1 MSKRMNRKSVIFTLW
16 LLVLVSI
23 FPGCG
28 GKRNQKQNKP
38 SKTDASLQTSIDV
51 PMSFDEDKLV
61 RMGITTE
68 PELILNKET
77 ENRPEISAETQSS
90 NGDKTSPGSQDP
102 VLKEAELKIKEMDE
116 PAIEFNFENADL
128 EMLIN
133 QISELF
139 DITFIADDSITPML
153 QGARSVRGN
162 KISFKTQRTLTKR
175 EAWNLFITFLD
186 IAGFTAISE
195 GNPRIRRIVTVE
207 AARKSPLP
215 AYIGVPASTLPD
227 NDEMVRFVYF
237 VDNAA
242 LDTIRAVVE
251 ALRSPSSSLVILQE
265 MKAFVL
271 TDKAY
276 NIKSLMNIV
285 YELDKVTMPQAMSVL
300 KLRRADAKEVKQLYD
315 SLAQVDEK
323 SLQQQRFFPGRKLP
337 SNHYFS
343 EQVSVFA
350 EPRTNSLI
358 LLGPAD
364 SIKRLEDFIMQSVD
378 TELTVPY
385 SPLHVLPLKYADA
398 TTIANIMN
406 EVTKFGAST
415 EAGKAGGVRG
425 GDKYLKPITFT
436 PEPETNRIVVKGDYE
451 DFLKAKEVILELDAP
466 QPQVAI
472 EVLLLGVTLNERKQ
486 LGAQIRTNEPGEQ
499 GLFGQNVTYQTS
511 GLFGTETIE
520 QSTNGNGV
528 NRLLGNLLNLVSSGV
543 TPGNT
548 IVSLGDSLSVWAI
561 IQALQT
567 ASNVQVLANPFLIAT
582 NKTKALVSLGEV
594 RRVITGTIVG
604 TTDVN
609 TFGDAPAKLEVAI
622 TPQINSD
629 GMIIL
634 DIVVSLSQFVGV
646 ANPENAVRTVREI
659 KTKAIVTN
667 KEVIALGGLVQ
678 NNIEDSQT
686 KVPILGDIPILGW
699 LFKNKQK
706 VDTKSNLLVLISSRI
721 IEPNSDE
728 DIIRF
733 TQNHITDY
741 TDTANEMVYP
751 SERRDPVNRWFFAPP
766 ALNESVTD
774 EFIYRRQA
782 RAIEQN
788 KLHMDTVAPTPMAKA
803 PEAPKPTKMAM
814 TSKKSRKTSNAIT
827 GDKEARA

>member
-1 MSKRMNRKSVIFTLW
+1 MNKYSIVPLY
-16 LLVLVSI
+16 LLVLISAL
-23 FPGCG
+23 PGCG
-28 GKRNQKQNKP
+28 GKRNQKASQP
-38 SKTDASLQTSIDV
+38 VIDKTLQTSIDV
-51 PMSFDEDKLV
+51 PSFDEEKLV
-61 RMGITTE
+61 HLGITSE
-68 PELILNKET
+68 PELILQKET
-77 ENRPEISAETQSS
+77 EDRPEISTGTEQSS
-90 NGDKTSPGSQDP
+90 DQDKSLTSEQ
-102 VLKEAELKIKEMDE
+102 LRQQEEARKQAEFDE

-139 DITFIADDSITPML
+139 DLTFIADDSITPML
-153 QGARSVRGN
+153 QGAKSVRGN
-162 KISFKTQRTLTKR
+162 KISFKTQRTLSKR

-186 IAGFTAISE
+186 ISGFTVIA
-195 GNPRIRRIVTVE
+195 GPNPKVRRIVTIE
-207 AARKSPLP
+207 NARKSPLP
-215 AYIGVPASTLPD
+215 AYIGVPASALPD

-242 LDTIRAVVE
+242 LETLRTIIDS
-251 ALRSPSSSLVILQE
+251 LRSPNSSLIVLQE
-265 MKAFVL
+265 LKAFVI

-276 NIKSLMNIV
+276 NIKSLMNII

-300 KLRRADAKEVKQLYD
+300 KLRRADAREVKALYD

-323 SLQQQRFFPGRKLP
+323 SLQQQRFFPGRKTP

-343 EQVSVFA
+343 DQVSVFA

-358 LLGPAD
+358 LLGPAE

-385 SPLHVLPLKYADA
+385 SPLHVIQLRYADA

-415 EAGKAGGVRG
+415 EAGRAGGVRG

-499 GLFGQNVTYQTS
+499 GLFGTNVTYQTS
-511 GLFGTETIE
+511 GLFGTEGIQE
-520 QSTNGNGV
+520 NLNGTGV

-543 TPGNT
+543 TAGNT
-548 IVSLGDSLSVWAI
+548 VVSLGDSLSVWAI
-561 IQALQT
+561 IQALQA

-582 NKTKALVSLGEV
+582 NKTKAVVSLGEV

-604 TTDVN
+604 TSDVN

-634 DIVVSLSQFVGV
+634 DIIVSLSQFVGA

-659 KTKAIVTN
+659 KTKVIVTN

-678 NNIEDSQT
+678 NNVEDQQT
-686 KVPILGDIPILGW
+686 KVPVLGDIPILGW
-699 LFKNKQK
+699 LFKNKSK
-706 VDTKSNLLVLISSRI
+706 SDTKSNLLVLISARI
-721 IEPNSDE
+721 IEPTADD
-728 DIIRF
+728 DIIKF

-751 SERRDPVNRWFFAPP
+751 SEIRDPVNRWFFKPTP
-766 ALNESVTD
+766 LNEAVTD
-774 EFIYRRQA
+774 QFLYRRQA
-782 RAIEQN
+782 RAMKNAGMER
-788 KLHMDTVAPTPMAKA
+788 DVVTPM
-803 PEAPKPTKMAM
+803 PMAEN
-814 TSKKSRKTSNAIT
+814 SKKPETPKAILASQSRTNKNTLTT
-827 GDKEARA
+827 GDKEVRA

>member
-1 MSKRMNRKSVIFTLW
+1 MSEHMNQKSVIFTW
-16 LLVLVSI
+16 CLLVLISLL
-23 FPGCG
+23 PGCG
-28 GKRNQKQNKP
+28 SKRNAKQAKP
-38 SKTDASLQTSIDV
+38 KIDTALQTSIDV
-51 PMSFDEDKLV
+51 QSFDEEKLI

-68 PELILNKET
+68 PELILNQET
-77 ENRPEISAETQSS
+77 EDRPEISSEEKQPESQKSETPEQAQKKDAEQ
-90 NGDKTSPGSQDP
+90 KA
-102 VLKEAELKIKEMDE
+102 KELDE

-139 DITFIADDSITPML
+139 DITFIADDSIIPML
-153 QGARSVRGN
+153 QGAKSVRGN

-186 IAGFTAISE
+186 IAGFTVISE
-195 GNPRIRRIVTVE
+195 GNPKIRRIVTIE

-215 AYIGVPASTLPD
+215 AYIGVPAKDLPD

-242 LDTIRAVVE
+242 LETIRSVVD
-251 ALRSPSSSLVILQE
+251 ALRSPNSSLVVLQE

-398 TTIANIMN
+398 TTVANIMN
-406 EVTKFGAST
+406 EVTKFGTGT
-415 EAGKAGGVRG
+415 EAGKVGGVRG

-451 DFLKAKEVILELDAP
+451 DFLKAKEIILELDAP

-472 EVLLLGVTLNERKQ
+472 EVLLLSVSLTESKQ

-499 GLFGQNVTYQTS
+499 GLFGTNVTYQTS
-511 GLFGTETIE
+511 GLMGNGEIIE
-520 QSTNGNGV
+520 NPNGNGV
-528 NRLLGNLLNLVSSGV
+528 NRLLGNLLNLITSGV
-543 TPGNT
+543 NPGNT
-548 IVSLGDSLSVWAI
+548 IISLGDSLSVWAI

-567 ASNVQVLANPFLIAT
+567 ATNAQVLANPFLIAT

-604 TTDVN
+604 GNQNDVN
-609 TFGDAPAKLEVAI
+609 TYGDAPAKLEVAI

-634 DIVVSLSQFVGV
+634 DIVISISQFVGA
-646 ANPENAVRTVREI
+646 ANPDNAVRTVREI

-706 VDTKSNLLVLISSRI
+706 VDSKSNLLVLISSRI

-741 TDTANEMVYP
+741 TDTANEMIQP
-751 SERRDPVNRWFFAPP
+751 SEVRDPVNRWLFKASP
-766 ALNESVTD
+766 LNESVTD

-782 RAIEQN
+782 RAIANN
-788 KLHMDTVAPTPMAKA
+788 KLHMDTVAPTPMAQA
-803 PEAPKPTKMAM
+803 PVAPQPTKLAM
-814 TSKKSRKTSNAIT
+814 VPRKSGRRSNVIT
-827 GDKEARA
+827 EKGVRA

>member
-1 MSKRMNRKSVIFTLW
+1 MSKRMNRNSIILPLC
-16 LLVLVSI
+16 LLVLISAL
-23 FPGCG
+23 PGCG
-28 GKRNQKQNKP
+28 GKRNAKQNSSP
-38 SKTDASLQTSIDV
+38 IDTNLATSIDV
-51 PMSFDEDKLV
+51 PMKFDEEKLV
-61 RMGITTE
+61 RLGVTTE
-68 PELILNKET
+68 PELILANETEDRPEVSTDDQSTQPSEEKISSEELAKNETDRINKE
-77 ENRPEISAETQSS
+77 
-90 NGDKTSPGSQDP
+90 
-102 VLKEAELKIKEMDE
+102 LDE
-116 PAIEFNFENADL
+116 PAVEFNFENADL

-139 DITFIADDSITPML
+139 DITFVADDSITPLL

-162 KISFKTQRTLTKR
+162 KISFKTQRTLSKR
-175 EAWNLFITFLD
+175 EAWNLFLTFLD
-186 IAGFTAISE
+186 ISGFTAISE
-195 GNPRIRRIVTVE
+195 GNPKIRRIVTIE

-215 AYIGVPASTLPD
+215 AYIGVPASTLPN

-237 VDNAA
+237 LENAS
-242 LDTIRAVVE
+242 LDTMRTVVDS
-251 ALRSPSSSLVILQE
+251 LRSPNSSLVVLQE
-265 MKAFVL
+265 LKAFVL

-300 KLRRADAKEVKQLYD
+300 KLRRADAKEVKLLYD

-323 SLQQQRFFPGRKLP
+323 SVQQQRFFPGRKLP

-343 EQVSVFA
+343 DQVSVFA

-378 TELTVPY
+378 TDLTVPY

-398 TTIANIMN
+398 TTVANIMN
-406 EVTKFGAST
+406 EVTKFGATT

-486 LGAQIRTNEPGEQ
+486 LGAQIRTNEPSGQ
-499 GLFGQNVTYQTS
+499 GLFGTNVTYQTS
-511 GLFGTETIE
+511 GLFGTEGIQE
-520 QSTNGNGV
+520 STNGTGV

-543 TPGNT
+543 AAGNT

-604 TTDVN
+604 TSDVN
-609 TFGDAPAKLEVAI
+609 TYGDAPAKLEVAI

-634 DIVVSLSQFVGV
+634 DIIVSLSQFVGA

-678 NNIEDSQT
+678 NNIEDQQT

-706 VDTKSNLLVLISSRI
+706 TDTKSNLLVLISSRI
-721 IEPNSDE
+721 IEPTADE

-741 TDTANEMVYP
+741 TDTANEMIYP
-751 SERRDPVNRWFFAPP
+751 SEKRDPVNRWFFAPP
-766 ALNESVTD
+766 PLNESVTD

-782 RAIEQN
+782 RAIDNN
-788 KLHMDTVAPTPMAKA
+788 KLHMDTVTPTPMAQAKQSPA
-803 PEAPKPTKMAM
+803 PIKTALAP
-814 TSKKSRKTSNAIT
+814 KKSRKLSNALT
-827 GDKEARA
+827 DEKEARA

>member
-1 MSKRMNRKSVIFTLW
+1 MNRKSVI
-16 LLVLVSI
+16 LLLSL
-23 FPGCG
+23 FGALGFLPGCG
-28 GKRNQKQNKP
+28 GKRNAKQAKQA
-38 SKTDASLQTSIDV
+38 KIDATLQTAIDI
-51 PMSFDEDKLV
+51 PSRFDEDKLI

-68 PELILNKET
+68 PEAILNKEI
-77 ENRPEISAETQSS
+77 EDFSEISSTLYEEKAKKEDTLAE
-90 NGDKTSPGSQDP
+90 SPA
-102 VLKEAELKIKEMDE
+102 LKEAKQKMQDLDE

-139 DITFIADDSITPML
+139 DITFIADDSISPML

-186 IAGFTAISE
+186 IAGFTVISE
-195 GNPRIRRIVTVE
+195 GNPKIRRIVTIE
-207 AARKSPLP
+207 TARKSPLP

-237 VDNAA
+237 VDNAL
-242 LDTIRAVVE
+242 LDTIRAVVDS
-251 ALRSPSSSLVILQE
+251 LRSPSSSLVVLQE

-343 EQVSVFA
+343 DQVSVFA

-406 EVTKFGAST
+406 EVTKFGATT
-415 EAGKAGGVRG
+415 EAGKAGGVRN

-436 PEPETNRIVVKGDYE
+436 PEPETNRIIVKGDYE
-451 DFLKAKEVILELDAP
+451 DFLKARDVILELDAP

-472 EVLLLGVTLNERKQ
+472 EILLLGVTLNERKQ
-486 LGAQIRTNEPGEQ
+486 LGAQIRTNEPSGQ
-499 GLFGQNVTYQTS
+499 GLFGSNVTYQTS
-511 GLFGTETIE
+511 GLFGTEGIVE
-520 QSTNGNGV
+520 SNNGNGV
-528 NRLLGNLLNLVSSGV
+528 NRLLGNLLDLVSFGV
-543 TPGNT
+543 NPGNT

-604 TTDVN
+604 GNNNDVN
-609 TFGDAPAKLEVAI
+609 TFGDAPAKLEVEI

-634 DIVVSLSQFVGV
+634 NIVIILSQFVGA

-678 NNIEDSQT
+678 NNIEDAQT

-699 LFKNKQK
+699 FFKNKQK

-721 IEPNSDE
+721 IEPTTDE
-728 DIIRF
+728 DLVKF
-733 TQNHITDY
+733 TQNHISDY
-741 TDTANEMVYP
+741 TDMANEMVYP
-751 SERRDPVNRWFFAPP
+751 SERRDPVNRFFFAPP
-766 ALNESVTD
+766 PLNETVTD

-782 RAIEQN
+782 RAIENN
-788 KLHMDTVAPTPMAKA
+788 KLHLDTVTPTPMAQA
-803 PEAPKPTKMAM
+803 PEMPKTTKLALAP
-814 TSKKSRKTSNAIT
+814 KKSRTLTNAIT
-827 GDKEARA
+827 SDKEVHA

>member
-1 MSKRMNRKSVIFTLW
+1 MKSKSVIFTVC
-16 LLVLVSI
+16 LLILISTL
-23 FPGCG
+23 PGCG
-28 GKRNQKQNKP
+28 GKRNAKRATT
-38 SKTDASLQTSIDV
+38 SKVDTTLQTSIDV
-51 PMSFDEDKLV
+51 PSFDEEKLM
-61 RMGITTE
+61 RLGITSD
-68 PELILNKET
+68 PGLILNKET
-77 ENRPEISAETQSS
+77 EDRPDISTNAKNEVPVT
-90 NGDKTSPGSQDP
+90 DQDP
-102 VLKEAELKIKEMDE
+102 VLKEVEQQIKEMDE

-133 QISELF
+133 QVSELF
-139 DITFIADDSITPML
+139 DITFIADDSITPLL

-186 IAGFTAISE
+186 IAGFTVISE
-195 GNPRIRRIVTVE
+195 GNPKIRRIVTIE
-207 AARKSPLP
+207 TARKSPLP
-215 AYIGVPASTLPD
+215 AYIGVPASNLPD

-242 LDTIRAVVE
+242 LETIRAVVDS
-251 ALRSPSSSLVILQE
+251 LRSPNSSLVVLQE

-271 TDKAY
+271 TDRAY

-364 SIKRLEDFIMQSVD
+364 SIKRLENFIIESVD

-398 TTIANIMN
+398 TTVANIMN
-406 EVTKFGAST
+406 EVTKFGGTT
-415 EAGKAGGVRG
+415 EAGKVGGVRG

-436 PEPETNRIVVKGDYE
+436 PEPETNRIVIKGDYE
-451 DFLKAKEVILELDAP
+451 DFLRAREVILELDAP

-472 EVLLLGVTLNERKQ
+472 EVLLLSVALTESKQ
-486 LGAQIRTNEPGEQ
+486 LGAQIRTNEPGQQ
-499 GLFGQNVTYQTS
+499 GILGTNVTYQTS
-511 GLFGTETIE
+511 GLFGTEGIVE
-520 QSTNGNGV
+520 NTNGNGV

-543 TPGNT
+543 TAGNT
-548 IVSLGDSLSVWAI
+548 IISLGDSLSVWAI

-604 TTDVN
+604 GNQNDVN
-609 TFGDAPAKLEVAI
+609 TYGDAPAKLEVAI

-634 DIVVSLSQFVGV
+634 DIVISISQFIGA
-646 ANPENAVRTVREI
+646 ANPDNAVRTVREI

-667 KEVIALGGLVQ
+667 KEVIALGGLIQ

-699 LFKNKQK
+699 FFKNKQK
-706 VDTKSNLLVLISSRI
+706 TDIKSNLLVLISSRI
-721 IEPNSDE
+721 IEPDTDE
-728 DIIRF
+728 DLIKF

-751 SERRDPVNRWFFAPP
+751 SEKRDPINRWFFAPP
-766 ALNESVTD
+766 PLNESVTD

-782 RAIEQN
+782 RAIAKN
-788 KLHMDTVAPTPMAKA
+788 NLHMDTIPPFPMAA
-803 PEAPKPTKMAM
+803 TPEAPKPTKMA
-814 TSKKSRKTSNAIT
+814 TAPQKSRK
-827 GDKEARA
+827 KEARA

>member
-1 MSKRMNRKSVIFTLW
+1 MSKRMNRNSIILPLC
-16 LLVLVSI
+16 LLVLISTL
-23 FPGCG
+23 PGCG
-28 GKRNQKQNKP
+28 GKRNAKQNSSQIDTKL
-38 SKTDASLQTSIDV
+38 STSIDV
-51 PMSFDEDKLV
+51 PLNFDEEKLV
-61 RMGITTE
+61 RLGVTTE
-68 PELILNKET
+68 PELILANETEDRPELSTDDQSEQPSEPKLSPEELAKNEADRINKE
-77 ENRPEISAETQSS
+77 
-90 NGDKTSPGSQDP
+90 
-102 VLKEAELKIKEMDE
+102 LDE

-139 DITFIADDSITPML
+139 DITFVADDSITPLL

-162 KISFKTQRTLTKR
+162 KISFKTQRTLSKR
-175 EAWNLFITFLD
+175 EAWNLFLTFLD
-186 IAGFTAISE
+186 ISGFTAISE
-195 GNPRIRRIVTVE
+195 GNPKIRRIVTIE

-215 AYIGVPASTLPD
+215 AYIGVPASTLPN

-237 VDNAA
+237 LENASLETMRTVVDS
-242 LDTIRAVVE
+242 
-251 ALRSPSSSLVILQE
+251 LRSPNSSLVVLQE
-265 MKAFVL
+265 LKAFVL

-276 NIKSLMNIV
+276 NIKSLMSIV

-300 KLRRADAKEVKQLYD
+300 KLRRADAKEVKLLYD

-323 SLQQQRFFPGRKLP
+323 SVQQQRFFPGRKLP

-343 EQVSVFA
+343 DQVSVFA

-378 TELTVPY
+378 TDLTVPY

-398 TTIANIMN
+398 TTVANIMN
-406 EVTKFGAST
+406 EVTKFGATT

-436 PEPETNRIVVKGDYE
+436 PEPETNRIIVKGDYE
-451 DFLKAKEVILELDAP
+451 DFLKAKEVVLELDAP

-486 LGAQIRTNEPGEQ
+486 LGAQIRTNEPSGQ
-499 GLFGQNVTYQTS
+499 GLFGTNVTYQTS
-511 GLFGTETIE
+511 GLFGTSGIE
-520 QSTNGNGV
+520 ESANGTGV

-543 TPGNT
+543 AAGNT

-582 NKTKALVSLGEV
+582 NKTKAVVSLGEV

-604 TTDVN
+604 TSDVN

-634 DIVVSLSQFVGV
+634 EIIVSLSQFVGA

-678 NNIEDSQT
+678 NNIEDQQT

-706 VDTKSNLLVLISSRI
+706 TDTKSNLLVLISSRI
-721 IEPNSDE
+721 IEPTADE

-741 TDTANEMVYP
+741 TDTANEMIYP
-751 SERRDPVNRWFFAPP
+751 SEKRDPINRWFFAPP
-766 ALNESVTD
+766 PLNESVTD

-782 RAIEQN
+782 RAIENN
-788 KLHMDTVAPTPMAKA
+788 KLHMDTVTPTPMAQA
-803 PEAPKPTKMAM
+803 PIAPAPIKTALAP
-814 TSKKSRKTSNAIT
+814 KKSRKLSNALT
-827 GDKEARA
+827 DQKETRA

>member
-1 MSKRMNRKSVIFTLW
+1 MNKNSIVALH
-16 LLVLVSI
+16 LLVLISAL
-23 FPGCG
+23 PGCG
-28 GKRNQKQNKP
+28 GKRNQKA
-38 SKTDASLQTSIDV
+38 SAGTADKTLHTSIDV
-51 PMSFDEDKLV
+51 NSFDDEKLV
-61 RMGITTE
+61 HLGVTTQ
-68 PELILNKET
+68 PELILQKET
-77 ENRPEISAETQSS
+77 EDRPDISSTTAPENTNAVATQD
-90 NGDKTSPGSQDP
+90 N
-102 VLKEAELKIKEMDE
+102 KEDLARAQAELDE

-139 DITFIADDSITPML
+139 DLTFVADDSITPML
-153 QGARSVRGN
+153 QGAKSIRGN
-162 KISFKTQRTLTKR
+162 KISFKTQRTLSKR

-186 IAGFTAISE
+186 ISGFAVIAGP
-195 GNPRIRRIVTVE
+195 NPKIRRIVTIE

-215 AYIGVPASTLPD
+215 AYIGVPATALPD

-242 LDTIRAVVE
+242 LETLRAIIDS
-251 ALRSPSSSLVILQE
+251 LRSPNSSLVVLQE
-265 MKAFVL
+265 LKAFVI

-276 NIKSLMNIV
+276 NIKSLMNII

-300 KLRRADAKEVKQLYD
+300 KLRRADAREVKALYD
-315 SLAQVDEK
+315 TLAQVDEK
-323 SLQQQRFFPGRKLP
+323 SMQQQRFFPGRKTP
-337 SNHYFS
+337 SNMYFS
-343 EQVSVFA
+343 DQVSVFA

-358 LLGPAD
+358 LLGPAE

-378 TELTVPY
+378 TELSVPY
-385 SPLHVLPLKYADA
+385 SPLHVVQLRYADA
-398 TTIANIMN
+398 TTVSNIMN
-406 EVTKFGAST
+406 EVTRFGAST
-415 EAGKAGGVRG
+415 DAGKAGGVRG

-486 LGAQIRTNEPGEQ
+486 LGAQIRTNEPGQQ
-499 GLFGQNVTYQTS
+499 GILGTNVTYQTS
-511 GLFGTETIE
+511 GLFGTSGIE
-520 QSTNGNGV
+520 ENLNGNGV

-543 TPGNT
+543 TAGNT
-548 IVSLGDSLSVWAI
+548 VVSLGDSLSVWAI

-582 NKTKALVSLGEV
+582 NKTKAVVSLGEV

-604 TTDVN
+604 TSDVN

-634 DIVVSLSQFVGV
+634 DINVILSQFVGQ

-659 KTKAIVTN
+659 KTKVIVTN

-678 NNIEDSQT
+678 NNIEDQQT
-686 KVPILGDIPILGW
+686 KVPILGDVPILGW
-699 LFKNKQK
+699 FFKNKSK
-706 VDTKSNLLVLISSRI
+706 SDTKSNLLVLISARI
-721 IEPNSDE
+721 IEPTADD

-751 SERRDPVNRWFFAPP
+751 SEKRDPVNRWFFKPAP
-766 ALNESVTD
+766 LNETVTD
-774 EFIYRRQA
+774 QFIYRRQE
-782 RAIEQN
+782 RAIKNEGL
-788 KLHMDTVAPTPMAKA
+788 KMDVVTPMPMAQNTKA
-803 PEAPKPTKMAM
+803 PQ
-814 TSKKSRKTSNAIT
+814 SRTDILAANYGPRKESNTLTT
-827 GDKEARA
+827 GDTKVRA

>member
-1 MSKRMNRKSVIFTLW
+1 MSKRMNRKSVIFTW
-16 LLVLVSI
+16 YLLIAIGLL
-23 FPGCG
+23 PGCG
-28 GKRNQKQNKP
+28 GKKNIKQAH
-38 SKTDASLQTSIDV
+38 SKKVDPSLQTSIDV
-51 PMSFDEDKLV
+51 PTSFDEDKLV
-61 RMGITTE
+61 RLGVTTE
-68 PELILNKET
+68 PELILNKDT
-77 ENRPEISAETQSS
+77 ENQSNASADNEKSSEKNIS
-90 NGDKTSPGSQDP
+90 SQEEEKQKA
-102 VLKEAELKIKEMDE
+102 KELDE

-139 DITFIADDSITPML
+139 DITFVADDSITPML
-153 QGARSVRGN
+153 QGAKSVRGN

-186 IAGFTAISE
+186 IAGFAVISE

-237 VDNAA
+237 VDNAS

-251 ALRSPSSSLVILQE
+251 SLRSPSSSLVILQE

-300 KLRRADAKEVKQLYD
+300 KLRRADAREVKQLYD

-364 SIKRLEDFIMQSVD
+364 SIRRLEDFIMQSVD

-415 EAGKAGGVRG
+415 EAGKAGGVRN

-436 PEPETNRIVVKGDYE
+436 PEPETNRIVIKGDYE
-451 DFLKAKEVILELDAP
+451 DFLKAKDVILELDAP

-472 EVLLLGVTLNERKQ
+472 EVLLLSVSITENKQ
-486 LGAQIRTNEPGEQ
+486 LGSQIRTNEPGQQ
-499 GLFGQNVTYQTS
+499 GLFGNNVTYQTS
-511 GLFGTETIE
+511 GLMGTGEIIE
-520 QSTNGNGV
+520 NPNGNGV
-528 NRLLGNLLNLVSSGV
+528 NRLLGNLLNLVTTGV

-548 IVSLGDSLSVWAI
+548 IISLGDSLSVWAI

-567 ASNVQVLANPFLIAT
+567 VTNAQVLANPFLIAT

-609 TFGDAPAKLEVAI
+609 TYGDAPAKLEVAI

-634 DIVVSLSQFVGV
+634 DIVISISQFVGA
-646 ANPENAVRTVREI
+646 ANPDNAVRTVREI

-678 NNIEDSQT
+678 NNVEDSQT

-699 LFKNKQK
+699 FFKNKQK
-706 VDTKSNLLVLISSRI
+706 ADSKSNLLVLISSRI
-721 IEPNSDE
+721 IEPNTDE
-728 DIIRF
+728 DLVRF

-741 TDTANEMVYP
+741 TDTANEMIQP
-751 SERRDPVNRWFFAPP
+751 SEIRDPVNRWFFKSPS
-766 ALNESVTD
+766 LNESVTD
-774 EFIYRRQA
+774 EFLYRRQA
-782 RAIEQN
+782 RAIADN
-788 KLHMDTVAPTPMAKA
+788 KFHMDTVPPTPVAQA
-803 PEAPKPTKMAM
+803 PEAPRSSKMAM
-814 TSKKSRKTSNAIT
+814 SSKKSRRPANPIT
-827 GDKEARA
+827 GDREARA

>member
-1 MSKRMNRKSVIFTLW
+1 MSKRMNKNSVIFIAG
-16 LLVLVSI
+16 LLILI
-23 FPGCG
+23 GGLPGCG
-28 GKRNQKQNKP
+28 KRNSKQTSSHIDNKL
-38 SKTDASLQTSIDV
+38 ATSIDM
-51 PMSFDEDKLV
+51 PMNFDEERLV
-61 RMGITTE
+61 HLGITTE
-68 PELILNKET
+68 PELILDTET
-77 ENRPEISAETQSS
+77 ENRPPISADDAKKESEDTAQERS
-90 NGDKTSPGSQDP
+90 K
-102 VLKEAELKIKEMDE
+102 KEAERIKKELDE

-139 DITFIADDSITPML
+139 DITFVADDSITPML

-162 KISFKTQRTLTKR
+162 KISFKTQRTLSKR
-175 EAWNLFITFLD
+175 EAWNLFLTFLD
-186 IAGFTAISE
+186 ISGFTAISE
-195 GNPRIRRIVTVE
+195 GNPKIRRIVTIE

-215 AYIGVPASTLPD
+215 AFIGVHASTLPD

-237 VDNAA
+237 LENAS
-242 LDTIRAVVE
+242 LDTLRTVVDS
-251 ALRSPSSSLVILQE
+251 LRSPNSSLVVLQE
-265 MKAFVL
+265 LKAFVL

-300 KLRRADAKEVKQLYD
+300 KLRRADAREVKQLYD

-358 LLGPAD
+358 LLGPAEG
-364 SIKRLEDFIMQSVD
+364 IKRLEDFIMQSVD
-378 TELTVPY
+378 TDLTVPY

-398 TTIANIMN
+398 TTISNIMN
-406 EVTKFGAST
+406 EVTKFGATT

-436 PEPETNRIVVKGDYE
+436 PEPETNRIIVKGDYE

-486 LGAQIRTNEPGEQ
+486 LGAQIRTNEPGGQ
-499 GLFGQNVTYQTS
+499 GLFGTNVAYQTS
-511 GLFGTETIE
+511 GLFGTQEIQE
-520 QSTNGNGV
+520 SPNGTGV

-543 TPGNT
+543 TAGNT
-548 IVSLGDSLSVWAI
+548 IISLGDSLSVWAI

-582 NKTKALVSLGEV
+582 NKTKAIVSLGEV

-604 TTDVN
+604 TSDVR
-609 TFGDAPAKLEVAI
+609 TYGDAPAKLEVAI

-634 DIVVSLSQFVGV
+634 EIIISLSQFVGA

-686 KVPILGDIPILGW
+686 KVPILGDIPIIGW
-699 LFKNKQK
+699 FFKNKQK
-706 VDTKSNLLVLISSRI
+706 TDTKSNLLVLISSRI
-721 IEPNSDE
+721 IEPTADE

-741 TDTANEMVYP
+741 TDLANQMTYP
-751 SERRDPVNRWFFAPP
+751 SEIRDPINRWFFASP

-782 RAIEQN
+782 RAVENN

-803 PEAPKPTKMAM
+803 PESPTPIKMAQA
-814 TSKKSRKTSNAIT
+814 SKNRRHSNT
-827 GDKEARA
+827 LTDGKEAHT

>member
-1 MSKRMNRKSVIFTLW
+1 MNKYGIVPLY
-16 LLVLVSI
+16 LLVLISAL
-23 FPGCG
+23 PGCG
-28 GKRNQKQNKP
+28 GKRNQKASP
-38 SKTDASLQTSIDV
+38 AAPDKTLHTSIDV
-51 PMSFDEDKLV
+51 NSFDDEKLV
-61 RMGITTE
+61 HLGVTTQ
-68 PELILNKET
+68 PELILQKET
-77 ENRPEISAETQSS
+77 ENRPDILAGNQ
-90 NGDKTSPGSQDP
+90 QDNAQAP
-102 VLKEAELKIKEMDE
+102 LDGQQLSLEDQARKQAELDE

-139 DITFIADDSITPML
+139 DLTFVADDSITPML
-153 QGARSVRGN
+153 QGAKSIRGN
-162 KISFKTQRTLTKR
+162 KISFKTQRTLSKR

-186 IAGFTAISE
+186 ISGFAVIAGP
-195 GNPRIRRIVTVE
+195 NPKIRRIVTIE

-215 AYIGVPASTLPD
+215 AYIGVPATTLPD

-242 LDTIRAVVE
+242 LETLRAIIDS
-251 ALRSPSSSLVILQE
+251 LRSPNSSLVVLQE
-265 MKAFVL
+265 LKAFVI

-276 NIKSLMNIV
+276 NIKSLMNII

-300 KLRRADAKEVKQLYD
+300 KLRRADAREVKALYD
-315 SLAQVDEK
+315 TLAQVDDK
-323 SLQQQRFFPGRKLP
+323 SLQQQRFFPGRKTP
-337 SNHYFS
+337 SNMYFS
-343 EQVSVFA
+343 DQVSVFA

-358 LLGPAD
+358 LLGPAE

-378 TELTVPY
+378 TELSVPY
-385 SPLHVLPLKYADA
+385 SPLHVIQLRYADA
-398 TTIANIMN
+398 TTVSNIMN
-406 EVTKFGAST
+406 EVTRFGAST
-415 EAGKAGGVRG
+415 DAGKAGGVRG

-499 GLFGQNVTYQTS
+499 GILGTNVTYQTS
-511 GLFGTETIE
+511 GLFGTEGIQE
-520 QSTNGNGV
+520 NMNGTGV

-543 TPGNT
+543 TAGNT
-548 IVSLGDSLSVWAI
+548 VVSLGDSLSVWAI

-582 NKTKALVSLGEV
+582 NKTKAVVSLGEV

-604 TTDVN
+604 TSDVN

-634 DIVVSLSQFVGV
+634 DITVSLSQFVGQ

-659 KTKAIVTN
+659 KTKVIVTN

-678 NNIEDSQT
+678 NNIENQQT
-686 KVPILGDIPILGW
+686 KVPVLGDIPILGW
-699 LFKNKQK
+699 FFKNKSK
-706 VDTKSNLLVLISSRI
+706 SDTKSNLLVLISARI
-721 IEPNSDE
+721 IEPTADE

-751 SERRDPVNRWFFAPP
+751 SEKRDPINRWFFKPAP
-766 ALNESVTD
+766 LNETVTD
-774 EFIYRRQA
+774 QFIYRRQE
-782 RAIEQN
+782 RAIKKEGMT
-788 KLHMDTVAPTPMAKA
+788 MDVVPPMPMAQNNKTPQA
-803 PEAPKPTKMAM
+803 PPAVLASNNRP
-814 TSKKSRKTSNAIT
+814 RKQSNTLTT
-827 GDKEARA
+827 GDKEVRA

>member
-1 MSKRMNRKSVIFTLW
+1 MSKRMNRKSVI
-16 LLVLVSI
+16 LLLSLFVALV
-23 FPGCG
+23 FLPGCG
-28 GKRNQKQNKP
+28 GKRNAKSTKP
-38 SKTDASLQTSIDV
+38 TTIDTTLQTSIDV
-51 PMSFDEDKLV
+51 PSQFNEDKLV
-61 RMGITTE
+61 RMGITTD
-68 PELILNKET
+68 PEAILNKEI
-77 ENRPEISAETQSS
+77 EDFSEISS
-90 NGDKTSPGSQDP
+90 NISGEKTSSEISTSESSTS
-102 VLKEAELKIKEMDE
+102 KEIEQKIKELDE

-139 DITFIADDSITPML
+139 DITFIADDSISPML

-186 IAGFTAISE
+186 IAGFTVISE
-195 GNPRIRRIVTVE
+195 GNPKIRRIVTIE
-207 AARKSPLP
+207 TARKSPLP

-237 VDNAA
+237 VDNAL
-242 LDTIRAVVE
+242 LDTIRAVVDS
-251 ALRSPSSSLVILQE
+251 LRSPSSSLVVLQE

-343 EQVSVFA
+343 DQVSVFA

-406 EVTKFGAST
+406 EVTKFGATT
-415 EAGKAGGVRG
+415 EAGKAGGVRN

-436 PEPETNRIVVKGDYE
+436 PEPETNRIIVKGDYE
-451 DFLKAKEVILELDAP
+451 DFLKAREVILELDAP

-472 EVLLLGVTLNERKQ
+472 EILLLGVTLNERKQ
-486 LGAQIRTNEPGEQ
+486 LGAQIRTNEPSGQ
-499 GLFGQNVTYQTS
+499 GLFGSNVTYQTS
-511 GLFGTETIE
+511 GLFGTEGIVE
-520 QSTNGNGV
+520 SNNGNGV
-528 NRLLGNLLNLVSSGV
+528 NRLLGNLLDLVSFGV

-604 TTDVN
+604 VSDVN
-609 TFGDAPAKLEVAI
+609 TFGDAPAKLEVGI

-634 DIVVSLSQFVGV
+634 DIVISLSQFVGA

-678 NNIEDSQT
+678 NNIEDAQT

-699 LFKNKQK
+699 FFKNKQK

-721 IEPNSDE
+721 IEPTTDE
-728 DIIRF
+728 DLIKF
-733 TQNHITDY
+733 TQNHISDY
-741 TDTANEMVYP
+741 TDMANEMVYP
-751 SERRDPVNRWFFAPP
+751 SEKRDPVNRFFFAPP
-766 ALNESVTD
+766 PLNETVTD

-782 RAIEQN
+782 RAIENN
-788 KLHMDTVAPTPMAKA
+788 KLHLDTVIPTPMAQALEVSKA
-803 PEAPKPTKMAM
+803 TTLAVAP
-814 TSKKSRKTSNAIT
+814 KKSRTLTNAIT
-827 GDKEARA
+827 SDKEIHA